1 MQSFHSKLWQDRST
15 RLCLFVRTLALVV
28 ISLGLS
34 SVALAQAVDTAQLGG
49 VVRDST
55 GAVVPGAAVTV
66 TNLDRNVS
74 RSDKTSSDGSYTFFN
89 LSTGAYQVEVKA
101 PGFRAYVQKG
111 IVLTVGGSVTISP
124 ELTTGAVTEEVTV
137 QAVSNTVEL
146 ADTSTS
152 QVVDSKQILGLPLNG
167 RQITSLVLLSGVA
180 VNASSFGDTVS
191 TKTYGQGGSVAIAI
205 AGGQANSVNYVLD
218 GGDYNDS
225 YTNVNLPFPFPDAT
239 DQFSIQTSGVSAR
252 YGVHSGGTMNAV
264 TRSGSNVFH
273 GSLFEFTRNGALN
286 ALNYFSSGQDTLV
299 RNQFG
304 GTLGGP
310 ILRNRLFF
318 FGGYQGT
325 RSHSASTSSFNFVP
339 TAAVLAGDFSAI
351 TSAACVTTGAIQL
364 KDPATG
370 ANFFNNQIP
379 TSRFV
384 APAIALL
391 KYVPTSTDPCGKN
404 FYSIPNTVTEDQYL
418 GRADFTL
425 TPKQTMFGRYFRAH
439 LNQPPPAFNNSVINT
454 TVTGIEDFVGAA
466 ILGHTWSIT
475 PNFVNSL
482 RLTGTRINVN
492 RTDANGINAN
502 TLGIPIYQPAA
513 NYLMLSVS
521 GFFSVGSA
529 APAYYITNALQIADD
544 VDIVKKKHHMMFGF
558 NGIYNQLNYDNINN
572 GNGAFTFNGSA
583 SKSSLV
589 DMLLGVPSAFTQG
602 NPAIFY
608 PRQKY
613 IGAYFEDEIHMSSRL
628 TIHAGVRWEPFLP
641 AKDKKSTFDHFY
653 PANFA
658 AGIVSQRFV
667 NAPPGLLF
675 IGDKGVSETYA
686 NHRYNKFAPRV
697 GVAFDP
703 TGDGK
708 SSIRASYG
716 LLYDFPE
723 LNYASKP
730 GQGAPFGSTVSLSSP
745 ANGFVNP
752 YTSYAGGNPFPTPQP
767 PTATATFVTSGQY
780 FNIPQN
786 IRPMYQQVWSL
797 SLQRELPLSLLV
809 TGTYLGS
816 RTNHIWGAGES
827 NPAVYQPG
835 TCGSTAC
842 STTANTNQRRILYLQ
857 NANTGKYFANIFATD
872 DSGGAT
878 YDALLLSVNRRS
890 VRGPSILANYTY
902 SHCLSDANF
911 AGSLAAAYYEIPF
924 HPEADYGNCVFDI
937 RNIGH
942 VSVIYKTPAVG
953 HGALRAAIGR
963 WTISPLLTLQSGTWF
978 SPVTGADNSRT
989 GVNLDRPNIIGNPYL
1004 RNNTTHT
1011 WLNPASFQA
1020 NAIGT
1025 FGNAGAY
1032 SLVGPGTFN
1041 IDTALSRIVTLPRE
1055 NAIEFRLEA
1064 FNTLNHVNYNNPTA
1078 SLASSNFGKI
1088 TSAATGR
1095 VLQLAAKYTF

>member
-1 MQSFHSKLWQDRST
+1 MVLSVCFA
-15 RLCLFVRTLALVV
+15 LAVV
-28 ISLGLS
+28 FSGFS
-34 SVALAQAVDTAQLGG
+34 PVAAAQAVDTAQLGG

-74 RSDKTSSDGSYTFFN
+74 RTDQTSSDGSYTFVN
-89 LSTGAYQVEVKA
+89 LTTGAYQVEVKA
-101 PGFRAYVQKG
+101 AGFRSYVQKG
-111 IVLTVGGSVTISP
+111 IVLTVGASATISP
-124 ELTTGAVTEEVTV
+124 VLTAGAVTEEVTV
-137 QAVSNTVEL
+137 QAVTNSVEL
-146 ADTSTS
+146 ADTATS
-152 QVVDSKQILGLPLNG
+152 QVVDSKQILSLPLNG

-191 TKTYGQGGSVAIAI
+191 TKTYSQGGSVAIAI
-205 AGGQANSVNYVLD
+205 AGGQANAVNYVLD

-273 GSLFEFTRNGALN
+273 GSLFEFARNGALN
-286 ALNYFSSGQDTLV
+286 ALNYFSAGQDTLV

-310 ILRNRLFF
+310 VLRNRLFF

-325 RSHSASTSSFNFVP
+325 RSYSASTSSFNFVP

-370 ANFFNNQIP
+370 ANFVNNQIP

-384 APAIALL
+384 APALALL

-418 GRADFTL
+418 GRVDLTL
-425 TPKQTMFGRYFRAH
+425 TPKQTMFARYLRAH
-439 LNQPPPAFNNSVINT
+439 LNQPPPSFDNSVINA
-454 TVTGIEDFVGAA
+454 TVTGVEDFVGAA

-482 RLTGTRINVN
+482 RLTANRINVN

-502 TLGIPIYQPAA
+502 TLGIPIYQPAQ

-529 APAYYITNALQIADD
+529 APAYYITNTVQVADD
-544 VDIVKKKHHMMFGF
+544 VDVVKKKHHLMFGF
-558 NGIYNQLNYDNINN
+558 NGMYNQLNYDNINN

-583 SKSSLV
+583 SKSALV
-589 DMLLGVPSAFTQG
+589 DMLLGVPSTFTQG

-613 IGAYFEDEIHMSSRL
+613 IGAYFEDEIHMSPRL

-641 AKDKKSTFDHFY
+641 AKDKKNTFDHFY

-658 AGIVSQRFV
+658 AGIVSQRFI

-675 IGDKGVSETYA
+675 EGDKGVLDTYA
-686 NHRYNKFAPRV
+686 AHRLDKFAPRV

-703 TGDGK
+703 FGDGK

-716 LLYDFPE
+716 LLYDYPE

-730 GQGAPFGSTVSLSSP
+730 GQGAPFGSTISLSSP

-752 YTSYAGGNPFPTPQP
+752 FSSYAGGNPFPTPQP
-767 PTATATFVTSGQY
+767 PTSTVSFVTAGQY

-786 IRPMYQQVWSL
+786 LRPMYQQIWSL
-797 SLQRELPLSLLV
+797 SIQRELPLSLLI

-827 NPAVYQPG
+827 NPAVYIPG
-835 TCGSTAC
+835 TCGTAAC

-872 DSGGAT
+872 DSGGST
-878 YDALLLSVNRRS
+878 YNALLLSVNRRS
-890 VRGPSILANYTY
+890 VRGVSILANYTY

-911 AGSLAAAYYEIPF
+911 AGSLATAYYEIPF
-924 HPEADYGNCVFDI
+924 HPEADYGNCVFDV
-937 RNIGH
+937 RNLGH
-942 VSVIYKTPAVG
+942 VSVIYTTPAVG
-953 HGALRAAIGR
+953 HGLLRAAVGR
-963 WTISPLLTLQSGTWF
+963 WTISPLLSMQSGSWY

-1032 SLVGPGTFN
+1032 SLVGPGAWT
-1041 IDTALSRIVTLPRE
+1041 IDAALSRVVTLPRE
-1055 NAIEFRLEA
+1055 NFLEFRLEG
-1064 FNTLNHVNYNNPTA
+1064 FNALNHVNYNNPTA

-1088 TSAATGR
+1088 TSAGTGR